1 MAFGKKKTVLMKA
14 VSEMK
19 DADYSQTPELGGMY
33 KRLSSGRKQFTDV
46 LDKNIKAVMLIS
58 SLDLTMQHHT
68 EQIMEISRSV
78 AAATE
83 SIFGA
88 VDGSSISDGRANN
101 QQEELTNTIISVSE
115 EMSEVYK
122 KIEVGQDELTAIK
135 ELSKQTIQISQ
146 EMQRDM
152 NELFEV
158 INQIP
163 SDYRHFPADIF
174 RHFTKHQALSRIV
187 QHRAPIA
194 PHLLQYPVGKPP
206 KTEHINIHNP
216 LLWMSLHQIHL
227 CLHRKLVRHN
237 HEKIRL
243 WLFHGTPYHFIMQLC
258 TLPRPR
264 SPEVKSKSH
273 TITMPFF
280 YLFPNLLKKR
290 NHFFHRCEHQIR
302 LDLCSGQILHGC
314 FPAKHQHTF

>member
-115 EMSEVYK
+115 E
-122 KIEVGQDELTAIK
+122 
-135 ELSKQTIQISQ
+135 
-146 EMQRDM
+146 
-152 NELFEV
+152 
-158 INQIP
+158 
-163 SDYRHFPADIF
+163 
-174 RHFTKHQALSRIV
+174 
-187 QHRAPIA
+187 
-194 PHLLQYPVGKPP
+194 
-206 KTEHINIHNP
+206 
-216 LLWMSLHQIHL
+216 
-227 CLHRKLVRHN
+227 
-237 HEKIRL
+237 
-243 WLFHGTPYHFIMQLC
+243 
-258 TLPRPR
+258 R
-264 SPEVKSKSH
+264 S
-273 TITMPFF
+273 I
-280 YLFPNLLKKR
+280 
-290 NHFFHRCEHQIR
+290 
-302 LDLCSGQILHGC
+302 
-314 FPAKHQHTF
+314 

>member
-158 INQIP
+158 INQMNEVIAGIDAISMQTNLLALNASIEAARAGEAGKGFAIVADEIRGLAEQTQKLTGDMGSFVEGIKDASQKSTRSATSTISSAKHSIP
-163 SDYRHFPADIF
+163 FS
-174 RHFTKHQALSRIV
+174 
-187 QHRAPIA
+187 
-194 PHLLQYPVGKPP
+194 KPP
-206 KTEHINIHNP
+206 
-216 LLWMSLHQIHL
+216 LSLFTSTGS
-227 CLHRKLVRHN
+227 RTN
-237 HEKIRL
+237 
-243 WLFHGTPYHFIMQLC
+243 FI
-258 TLPRPR
+258 
-264 SPEVKSKSH
+264 SKSPR
-273 TITMPFF
+273 ICQFM
-280 YLFPNLLKKR
+280 
-290 NHFFHRCEHQIR
+290 
-302 LDLCSGQILHGC
+302 SV
-314 FPAKHQHTF
+314 